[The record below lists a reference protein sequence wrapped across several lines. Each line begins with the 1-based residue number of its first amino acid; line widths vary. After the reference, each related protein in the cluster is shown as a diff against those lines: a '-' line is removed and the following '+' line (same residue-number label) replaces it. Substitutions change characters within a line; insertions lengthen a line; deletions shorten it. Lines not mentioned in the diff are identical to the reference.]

1 MDNLQW
7 QIGDVRITRVVEMLT
22 PVPPDG
28 LIPTLTAEE
37 IERNAS
43 WLKPNFMD
51 DDGNL
56 VLSIHALCV
65 ESQGRKIV
73 VDTCIGNDRVIPAFG
88 GLTLDTPFLEDLA
101 AAGFAREDVDTVIC
115 THLHFDHVGW
125 NTMLVDGKWVPTFPN
140 ARYVICR
147 GEWEHWS
154 TASTEETYA
163 ATLDD
168 AVRPVVDAGLA
179 DFVEPDHRVT
189 DDIRLEPTPG
199 HTPGHVA
206 VHVESGGQHAFITG
220 DLVHHPI
227 QWAEPARSSAPD
239 TDPAQSTATRRR
251 LLGEFADTDVL
262 VIGTH
267 FAPPCSG
274 HLVSTG
280 DGYRFEP
287 TSAV

>member
-140 ARYVICR
+140 ARYLVSRHEHDHTVHLIAETKR
-147 GEWEHWS
+147 GKDVSPWIAMELGAFTQS
-154 TASTEETYA
+154 IDPLKKSKQ
-163 ATLDD
+163 
-168 AVRPVVDAGLA
+168 
-179 DFVEPDHRVT
+179 
-189 DDIRLEPTPG
+189 LE
-199 HTPGHVA
+199 
-206 VHVESGGQHAFITG
+206 
-220 DLVHHPI
+220 LV
-227 QWAEPARSSAPD
+227 S
-239 TDPAQSTATRRR
+239 
-251 LLGEFADTDVL
+251 
-262 VIGTH
+262 GTH
-267 FAPPCSG
+267 RICEE
-274 HLVSTG
+274 VSL
-280 DGYRFEP
+280 
-287 TSAV
+287 